1 MNDTQNIKIGILG
14 MGYVGLPLAVEFSK
28 HHDVVGF
35 DINDDRVS
43 VLRLGIDSNGE
54 VDADELK
61 NANNLELSSNL
72 DDLAKCN
79 VFIITVPT
87 PIDENK
93 RPNLMPLLGATKSV
107 AEVLCKDDVV
117 IYESTVYPG
126 ATEEDCVPILENF
139 SRMKLNKDF
148 FVGYSP
154 ERINPGDKE
163 HRLPNIVKV
172 TSGSSPEAAKFVDEL
187 YKKIITAGTFKASSI
202 KEAEAAKVIENTQ
215 RDVNIALINELA
227 IIFDKMGIDTEGV
240 LKAAGTKWNFLP
252 FKPGLVGGH
261 CIGVD
266 PYYLTYKAESVGY
279 LPEIILSGRRLND
292 AMSAHVVGK
301 LSKELIKNDINVKG
315 ARILVMGIAFKENC
329 PDIRNSKVVD
339 VVYELQNLGCE
350 VSVYDPLV
358 SADEVETEYGIT
370 TIDNLE
376 ENSFDAIIIAVG
388 HSLFK
393 EMGIAN
399 IRKFGKEDNII
410 FDLKYIFDSDEA
422 DLKL

>member
-1 MNDTQNIKIGILG
+1 
-14 MGYVGLPLAVEFSK
+14 
-28 HHDVVGF
+28 
-35 DINDDRVS
+35 
-43 VLRLGIDSNGE
+43 
-54 VDADELK
+54 
-61 NANNLELSSNL
+61 
-72 DDLAKCN
+72 
-79 VFIITVPT
+79 
-87 PIDENK
+87 
-93 RPNLMPLLGATKSV
+93 
-107 AEVLCKDDVV
+107 
-117 IYESTVYPG
+117 
-126 ATEEDCVPILENF
+126 
-139 SRMKLNKDF
+139 
-148 FVGYSP
+148 
-154 ERINPGDKE
+154 
-163 HRLPNIVKV
+163 
-172 TSGSSPEAAKFVDEL
+172 
-187 YKKIITAGTFKASSI
+187 
-202 KEAEAAKVIENTQ
+202 
-215 RDVNIALINELA
+215 
-227 IIFDKMGIDTEGV
+227 MGIDTEGV

-370 TIDNLE
+370 TIDNLK

-388 HSLFK
+388 HRLFK
-393 EMGIAN
+393 EMGIAS
-399 IRKFGKEDNII
+399 IRKFGREDNIL
-410 FDLKYIFDSDEA
+410 FDLKYIFDSDEV